1 MEVQRVTVSLKEQ
14 EELFKKANDK
24 ELEYLSK
31 LFQALG
37 LERVS
42 QKKCWMDSR
51 YHIDRIL
58 SYIAKNRLIPKQDL
72 LDAYLLE
79 DLKNLVDKNKK
90 YFPPLKN
97 LALPSLSKKPH
108 QLSD

>member
-1 MEVQRVTVSLKEQ
+1 M
-14 EELFKKANDK
+14 
-24 ELEYLSK
+24 SK

-37 LERVS
+37 LERVR

-90 YFPPLKN
+90 LTKEIVESRKDRHAFVFE
-97 LALPSLSKKPH
+97 
-108 QLSD
+108 